1 MILSNQVR
9 CTKCGDEPF
18 SAHRHHYN
26 PCKCGAVAVDGGMSY
41 LRRVGNLDAFEEMS
55 IEFPDD
61 AANII
66 VYALDQV
73 IGKDGDYDPATLL
86 LAVSRAL
93 EETGIAVDRSR
104 EEHAGDIDEAF
115 VSAVVWSHQNKRN
128 GLGALCAVAR
138 YVRDAGGVWKV
149 PADA

>member
-1 MILSNQVR
+1 
-9 CTKCGDEPF
+9 
-18 SAHRHHYN
+18 
-26 PCKCGAVAVDGGMSY
+26 MSY
-41 LRRVGNLDAFEEMS
+41 LRRAGNLDAYEEMS

-73 IGKDGDYDPATLL
+73 IGKDGDYDPASLL

-93 EETGIAVDRSR
+93 EETGITVDRSR
-104 EEHAGDIDEAF
+104 EQDAGDIDEAF
-115 VSAVVWSHQNKRN
+115 VSAVVWTHQNKRN

-149 PADA
+149 PENV